1 MTSVES
7 ARTAHTRDVAT
18 RFFEACN
25 THDLDRIMGFFH
37 PDIVHHARLSD
48 YPKEG
53 IAFVYEL
60 TLQAFPDLRW
70 TIVEMIAEGDR
81 VATLIRYDG
90 THSGDYL
97 GVSNTGKKV
106 DFFSINIA
114 RVVGDQF
121 IEHRGV
127 LDELHLLTQIG
138 ALPAPYLAQMS

>member
-1 MTSVES
+1 MES
-7 ARTAHTRDVAT
+7 ARTVHTRDVAT

-48 YPKEG
+48 YSKEG

-70 TIVEMIAEGDR
+70 TIVEMIAEDDR
-81 VATLIRYDG
+81 VATLIRYEG